1 MGDQQQQSQPQQQQ
15 QMQMDSN
22 IVKLR
27 GLPWNVTPKEILQF
41 LDGVQVDKGENGVH
55 LITSPRDGRPNGEAF
70 VECASDADVAKA
82 FEYQN
87 KTLGHR
93 YIESEWRGS
102 LSCCGHCLP
111 NTARFINI
119 SYSSSSSVFNAQ
131 VDEFESVMNKQHVV
145 QMDTFIKLRG
155 LPYSITPEEIEQ
167 FFEGK

>member
-1 MGDQQQQSQPQQQQ
+1 MGDQQQQQNQPQQGGGQ

-27 GLPWNVTPKEILQF
+27 GLPWNVTPKEILTF

-70 VECASDADVAKA
+70 VECTSEADVAKA

-93 YIESEWRGS
+93 YIES
-102 LSCCGHCLP
+102 
-111 NTARFINI
+111 
-119 SYSSSSSVFNAQ
+119 
-131 VDEFESVMNKQHVV
+131 K
-145 QMDTFIKLRG
+145 
-155 LPYSITPEEIEQ
+155 
-167 FFEGK
+167 